1 MRGLARETRV
11 GRRLNSMNILRGRK
25 RTQLQAENEGRLA
38 QQEGEFQLKK
48 WQLEL
53 ESKKEEEK
61 ELSS

>member
-25 RTQLQAENEGRLA
+25 RTQLQAENERRLA

>member
-1 MRGLARETRV
+1 
-11 GRRLNSMNILRGRK
+11 MNILRGRK